1 MTTRLPGL
9 RLRQLPVLAALALL
23 ASCGGS
29 PIDAEALGNGIGEAF
44 VCVFANCKPSA
55 EVSPPDITLS
65 YRATHSGNQVTLEAQ
80 LNQANRWAVLQLSPG
95 DTLSAELNGR
105 PLELKGPTATWP
117 YHSASAEVPGDLP
130 TVRVSFRRG
139 GQTYVSTVTLPK
151 RFAMLSPGGSA
162 QLNSRSADLD
172 VVLALPGPSKPT
184 LRSDGSCILEN
195 GSSSSILDAPPF
207 VLVEA
212 GTSEQRYRLKAAEL
226 GRHVET
232 ALSTGA
238 SKPRSCEFKLSWAMV
253 ESASVPD
260 GLSKLGSRS
269 GESAV
274 KLTLSYD
281 ATR

>member
-1 MTTRLPGL
+1 MTTRTSGP
-9 RLRQLPVLAALALL
+9 RLRHLAVPAVLTLL

-29 PIDAEALGNGIGEAF
+29 PIDGEALGNAIGDAF
-44 VCVFANCKPSA
+44 VCAIANCKSSA
-55 EVSPPDITLS
+55 EVSTPDVTLS
-65 YRATHSGNQVTLEAQ
+65 YRATHSGNQVTIEAQ

-95 DTLSAELNGR
+95 DSLSAELNGR
-105 PLELKGPTATWP
+105 ALELRSSTATSP
-117 YHSASAEVPGDLP
+117 YYSASLDAPGDFP
-130 TVRVSFRRG
+130 TVKVSFHRG
-139 GQTYVSTVTLPK
+139 GQTYSSAVTLPK

-232 ALSTGA
+232 TLSTGT

-274 KLTLSYD
+274 KLNLSYD

>member
-1 MTTRLPGL
+1 MTTRFPGL
-9 RLRQLPVLAALALL
+9 RLRYLPVPAALMLL

-55 EVSPPDITLS
+55 EVSTQDVTLS
-65 YRATHSGNQVTLEAQ
+65 YRATHSGNQVTIEAQ

-95 DTLSAELNGR
+95 DSLSAELNGR
-105 PLELKGPTATWP
+105 PLELKGTTATSP
-117 YHSASAEVPGDLP
+117 YHSASLEVPGDFP
-130 TVRVSFRRG
+130 MVKVSFHRG
-139 GQTYVSTVTLPK
+139 GQTYSSTVTLPR

-184 LRSDGSCILEN
+184 LRSDGSCVLEN
-195 GSSSSILDAPPF
+195 GSNSSISTALPF

-212 GTSEQRYRLKAAEL
+212 GASEQRYRLKAADL
-226 GRHVET
+226 SRHVET
-232 ALSTGA
+232 ALSTGT
-238 SKPRSCEFKLSWAMV
+238 SKPRTCEFKLSWAMV
-253 ESASVPD
+253 ESASAPD
-260 GLSKLGSRS
+260 GLSKLGNRT
-269 GESAV
+269 GEAAV
-274 KLTLSYD
+274 KLNLSYD